1 MLRARELTVSEVE
14 SVERW
19 ARSRT
24 EPARVVE
31 RAEIIRRA
39 HAGEPV
45 RMIAREMGVGVG
57 TVRLW
62 VKRFNAAGVD
72 GLADEPRA
80 GRPPTY
86 TPEDVGEVV
95 AAALTKPTDIGLPF
109 GAWTLDR
116 LAAYLNEEKG
126 IPIKRSRIDEVLVA
140 EGLRWRQQETW
151 FGERAGVAR
160 PPGED
165 GGTQRAEPPVDPAF
179 AQKRGPSR
187 RSTPTRRTGASSCA

>member
-1 MLRARELTVSEVE
+1 VLRVRELTGSEVE
-14 SVERW
+14 TIERR

-24 EPARVVE
+24 EAARLVE

-39 HAGEPV
+39 HDGQPV
-45 RMIAREMGVGVG
+45 RMIAREMGVAAG
-57 TVRLW
+57 TVRQW

-86 TPEDVGEVV
+86 TPEQVGEVL
-95 AAALTKPTDIGLPF
+95 AAALSKPADLGLPF

-116 LAAYLNEEKG
+116 LAAYLNEAKG

-151 FGERAGVAR
+151 FGERAAVER
-160 PPGED
+160 SPGED
-165 GGTQRAEPPVDPAF
+165 EQGRQAERPVDPAF
-179 AQKRGPSR
+179 ARKRGRSR
-187 RSTPTRRTGASSCA
+187 PSTPVHPPGA

>member
-1 MLRARELTVSEVE
+1 MLRVRELTVSEAE
-14 SVERW
+14 AIERW

-24 EPARVVE
+24 EPARLVE
-31 RAEIIRRA
+31 RAQIIRRA
-39 HAGEPV
+39 HEGQPV
-45 RMIAREMGVGVG
+45 RMVAREMGVGAG

-72 GLADEPRA
+72 GLVDEPRV

-86 TPEDVGEVV
+86 TPAQVGEVL
-95 AAALTKPTDIGLPF
+95 AAALTRPPDLGLPF

-126 IPIKRSRIDEVLVA
+126 IPIKRSRIDDLLVA

-151 FGERAGVAR
+151 FGDRAGVERPGADGEAR
-160 PPGED
+160 RE
-165 GGTQRAEPPVDPAF
+165 EPPVDPAF

-187 RSTPTRRTGASSCA
+187 PSTPARQPVA

>member
-1 MLRARELTVSEVE
+1 VLRVRELAAGEAGAI
-14 SVERW
+14 ERW

-45 RMIAREMGVGVG
+45 RRIAREMGVGAG

-86 TPEDVGEVV
+86 TPEQVGEVV
-95 AAALTKPTDIGLPF
+95 AAALTNPQELGLPF

-126 IPIKRSRIDEVLVA
+126 IPIKRSRIDQVLVA

-151 FGERAGVAR
+151 FGERAGVER
-160 PPGED
+160 PPDAGGEAR
-165 GGTQRAEPPVDPAF
+165 RAERPVDPDF
-179 AQKRGPSR
+179 ARKRGRSR
-187 RSTPTRRTGASSCA
+187 SSTPARRTGVPSSA

>member
-1 MLRARELTVSEVE
+1 MRVRELTVGEGE
-14 SVERW
+14 AVERW

-24 EPARVVE
+24 EPARLVE
-31 RAEIIRRA
+31 RAAIIRRA
-39 HAGEPV
+39 QAGQPV
-45 RMIAREMGVGVG
+45 RMIAREMGVGAG

-62 VKRFNAAGVD
+62 VRRFNAAGVD

-86 TPEDVGEVV
+86 TPEQVGDVL
-95 AAALTKPTDIGLPF
+95 AAALTKPTDLGLPF

-140 EGLRWRQQETW
+140 EGLRWRQQESW
-151 FGERAGVAR
+151 FGQRAGVER
-160 PPGED
+160 PPGGD
-165 GGTQRAEPPVDPAF
+165 GAQRQEPAVDPAF
-179 AQKRGPSR
+179 AQKRGRSR
-187 RSTPTRRTGASSCA
+187 PSTPTRRTGA

>member
-1 MLRARELTVSEVE
+1 MLRVRELTEAE
-14 SVERW
+14 AEAIERW

-24 EPARVVE
+24 EAARLVE
-31 RAEIIRRA
+31 RAEIIRRG
-39 HAGEPV
+39 HGGQPV
-45 RMIAREMGVGVG
+45 RMIARGMGVGAG

-80 GRPPTY
+80 GRPATY
-86 TPEDVGEVV
+86 TPEQVGEVL
-95 AAALTKPTDIGLPF
+95 AAALTTPTDLGLPF

-126 IPIKRSRIDEVLVA
+126 IPIKRSRIDDLLVA
-140 EGLRWRQQETW
+140 EGLRWRQQESW
-151 FGERAGVAR
+151 FGERAGVER

-165 GGTQRAEPPVDPAF
+165 GAERREPAVDPAF
-179 AQKRGPSR
+179 ARKRGRSR
-187 RSTPTRRTGASSCA
+187 PSTPTRRTVASSSA

>member
-1 MLRARELTVSEVE
+1 MLRVRELTVGEGE
-14 SVERW
+14 AVERW

-24 EPARVVE
+24 EPARLVE
-31 RAEIIRRA
+31 RAAIIRRA
-39 HAGEPV
+39 QAGQPV
-45 RMIAREMGVGVG
+45 RMIAREMGVGAG

-62 VKRFNAAGVD
+62 VRRFNGAGVD

-86 TPEDVGEVV
+86 TPEQVGDVL
-95 AAALTKPTDIGLPF
+95 AAALTKPTDLGLSF

-140 EGLRWRQQETW
+140 EGLRWRQQESW
-151 FGERAGVAR
+151 FSERAGVER
-160 PPGED
+160 PPGGD
-165 GGTQRAEPPVDPAF
+165 GARRQEPAVDPAF
-179 AQKRGPSR
+179 AQKRGRSR
-187 RSTPTRRTGASSCA
+187 PSTPTRRTGA